1 MFDAA
6 NNWVDAWLHA
16 HIGLSLL
23 SFSMVCLIVFGAAF
37 FRGLTGFGYAI
48 LAVPLVSLV
57 APPITAVIMAILM
70 QLIIGPFGMR
80 SAVKVINIPMVT
92 KIAALSC
99 LLTPAG
105 LWLLDMVSADI
116 ARLVITTI
124 AIGSF
129 LAFMMKR
136 PAELNEAPLHILL
149 VGSLSGLLNGFA
161 AMPGPPVILHFVRKG
176 VAPAVARGSMI
187 TIFFAAATMA
197 TAIAFWRGMIDE
209 QVLILSALACP
220 LMIGGNQLGAKFFGS
235 VSEPVWRGF
244 VIVLLG
250 IAASFALFK
259 LF

>member
-6 NNWVDAWLHA
+6 NDWANIWLNA

-23 SFSMVCLIVFGAAF
+23 SFSIVCFIVFGAAF

-57 APPITAVIMAILM
+57 APPVTAVVMAILM
-70 QLIIGPFGMR
+70 QLVIGPFGIR
-80 SAVKVINIPMVT
+80 PAVKVINIPMVA

-99 LLTPAG
+99 LFTPAG
-105 LWLLDMVSADI
+105 LWMLDIVSTDI
-116 ARLVITTI
+116 ARLVITAI

-136 PAELNEAPLHILL
+136 PPQLNEAPLHILL
-149 VGSLSGLLNGFA
+149 VGGMSGLLNGFA

-176 VAPAVARGSMI
+176 VPPIVARGSMI

-197 TAIAFWRGMIDE
+197 TVIAFWRGMIDG

-220 LMIGGNQLGAKFFGS
+220 LMIGGNHLGAKFFGS
-235 VSEPVWRGF
+235 VSEPIWRGF
-244 VIVLLG
+244 VILLLG
-250 IAASFALFK
+250 VAAGFALFK

>member
-1 MFDAA
+1 MFDAV
-6 NNWVDAWLHA
+6 NIWLSTHA
-16 HIGLSLL
+16 GLPLL
-23 SFSMVCLIVFGAAF
+23 PFLLLCSIVFGAAF

-57 APPITAVIMAILM
+57 AAPTTAVIMAILM
-70 QLIIGPFGMR
+70 QLIIGPFGIG
-80 SAVKVINIPMVT
+80 SAVRVIDRSMVA

-105 LWLLDMVSADI
+105 LWLLDIVSADL
-116 ARLVITTI
+116 ARLIITII

-136 PAELNEAPLHILL
+136 PAELNTSPLHIAL
-149 VGSLSGLLNGFA
+149 VGSMSGLLNGFA

-176 VAPAVARGSMI
+176 VAPIVARGSMI

-197 TAIAFWRGMIDE
+197 TAVAWWRGMID
-209 QVLILSALACP
+209 QQTLILSLLACP

-244 VIVLLG
+244 VVLLLG
-250 IAASFALFK
+250 IAATMALFK
-259 LF
+259 LL

>member
-1 MFDAA
+1 MLETASL
-6 NNWVDAWLHA
+6 WLNA
-16 HIGLSLL
+16 YAGLPAFSFLL
-23 SFSMVCLIVFGAAF
+23 VCLIVFGAAF

-48 LAVPLVSLV
+48 LAVPLISLV
-57 APPITAVIMAILM
+57 VSPVTSVVMAILM
-70 QLIIGPFGMR
+70 QLIIGPFGIR
-80 SAVKVINIPMVT
+80 PAVKLIDISMVS

-105 LWLLDMVSADI
+105 LWLLDIVTTDI
-116 ARLVITTI
+116 ARVIITTI

-136 PAELNEAPLHILL
+136 PPALNEAPLQILL

-176 VAPAVARGSMI
+176 VAPAVARASMI

-197 TAIAFWRGMIDE
+197 TIAAFWRGMIDE
-209 QVLILSALACP
+209 KILILSLLACP
-220 LMIGGNQLGAKFFGS
+220 LMIGGNHLGAKFFGS

-244 VIVLLG
+244 VVILLG
-250 IAASFALFK
+250 IAASFALVK

>member
-1 MFDAA
+1 MFDPF
-6 NNWVDAWLHA
+6 NIWLNAHA
-16 HIGLSLL
+16 GLSLL
-23 SFSMVCLIVFGAAF
+23 SFSIICLIVFGAAF

-57 APPITAVIMAILM
+57 ASPVTAVIMAILM
-70 QLIIGPFGMR
+70 QLIIGPFGIS
-80 SAVKVINIPMVT
+80 SAVKVINIPMVA

-99 LLTPAG
+99 LFTPAG
-105 LWLLDMVSADI
+105 LWLLDIVSTDV
-116 ARLVITTI
+116 ARLVITAI

-129 LAFMMKR
+129 FVFMMKR
-136 PAELNEAPLHILL
+136 PPQVNQAPLHILL

-176 VAPAVARGSMI
+176 VPPAVARGSMI
-187 TIFFAAATMA
+187 TIFFATATMA
-197 TAIAFWRGMIDE
+197 TAVAFWRGMIDE

-220 LMIGGNQLGAKFFGS
+220 LMIGGNYFGAKFFGS

>member
-1 MFDAA
+1 MSDTL
-6 NNWVDAWLHA
+6 DIWLTAHA
-16 HIGLSLL
+16 GLSLL
-23 SFSMVCLIVFGAAF
+23 PFLLVCSIVFGAAF

-57 APPITAVIMAILM
+57 AAPTTAVIMAILM
-70 QLIIGPFGMR
+70 QLIIGPFGIR
-80 SAVKVINIPMVT
+80 SAVKIINAPMVA

-105 LWLLDMVSADI
+105 LWLLDIVSADL
-116 ARLVITTI
+116 ARLVITII

-129 LAFMMKR
+129 VAFMLKR
-136 PAELNEAPLHILL
+136 PPELNTSPLHIAF

-176 VAPAVARGSMI
+176 VQPIVARGSMI

-197 TAIAFWRGMIDE
+197 TAVAWWRGMIDE
-209 QVLILSALACP
+209 QTLVLSLLACP

-235 VSEPVWRGF
+235 VSEPVWRG
-244 VIVLLG
+244 VVVLLLG
-250 IAASFALFK
+250 IAATMALLRAF
-259 LF
+259 